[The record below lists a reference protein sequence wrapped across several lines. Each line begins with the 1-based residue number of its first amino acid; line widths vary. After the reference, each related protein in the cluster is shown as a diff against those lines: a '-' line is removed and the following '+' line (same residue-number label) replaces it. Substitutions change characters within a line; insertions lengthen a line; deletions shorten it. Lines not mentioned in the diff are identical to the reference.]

1 MITSVMF
8 DMGGTLEDVFV
19 DEQSE
24 LAAVEELDR
33 MLKAGGLD
41 PEVDLAE
48 LKRRVDEGWKRYGAF
63 RDSCDVELKPI
74 PIWRDYALA
83 EFDFPPE
90 KLEPLC
96 EPIAHMWELTHY
108 HRSLRPR
115 VREMLEGL
123 RDLGLKLGII
133 SNTAAMYQVFDS
145 LEEYGI
151 RDLFQDVTLSSVT
164 GLRKPLPD
172 IFFVSTRQ
180 LRVRPED
187 CVYVGDTVSRDII
200 GSKRAGFACA
210 IQIGSKLTGEK
221 DAGVRREFEPD
232 YVIEDIYQVF
242 PILRELMDKENQM
255 FSLGAA
261 GSA

>member
-33 MLKAGGLD
+33 MLKAAGLD
-41 PEVDLAE
+41 PGVDLAE
-48 LKRRVDEGWKRYGAF
+48 LKRRVDAGWKRYGAF

-83 EFDFPPE
+83 DFAFPRE

-123 RDLGLKLGII
+123 RNLGLKLGVI

-164 GLRKPLPD
+164 GMRKPMPD
-172 IFFVSTRQ
+172 IFAVSTYQ
-180 LRVRPED
+180 LRVKPQD
-187 CVYVGDTVSRDII
+187 CVYVGDTISRDII
-200 GSKRAGFACA
+200 GSKRAGFACS
-210 IQIGSKLTGEK
+210 IQICSKLTKEK
-221 DAGVRREFEPD
+221 DAGVKREFEPD
-232 YVIEDIYQVF
+232 YMVEDIYDVL
-242 PILRELMDKENQM
+242 PVVKGLLEGK
-255 FSLGAA
+255 
-261 GSA
+261 

>member
-48 LKRRVDEGWKRYGAF
+48 LKRRVDAGWKRYGAF

-74 PIWRDYALA
+74 PIWCDYALA
-83 EFDFPPE
+83 DFGFPRE
-90 KLEPLC
+90 ILEPLC

-123 RDLGLKLGII
+123 RDLGLKLGVI

-151 RDLFQDVTLSSVT
+151 RDLFLDVTLSSVT
-164 GLRKPLPD
+164 GMRKPLPD
-172 IFFVSTRQ
+172 IFEVSTRQ
-180 LRVRPED
+180 LRVRPEN
-187 CVYVGDTVSRDII
+187 CVYVGDTISRDII
-200 GSKRAGFACA
+200 GSRRAGFAYS
-210 IQIGSKLTGEK
+210 IQICSKLTKEK
-221 DAGVRREFEPD
+221 DAGVKRAFEPD
-232 YVIEDIYQVF
+232 FVVENIYDVL
-242 PILRELMDKENQM
+242 PVVKGLLEEN
-255 FSLGAA
+255 
-261 GSA
+261 

>member
-19 DEQSE
+19 DESSE
-24 LAAVEELDR
+24 NAAIAQLDR
-33 MLKAGGLD
+33 MLRAGGLD
-41 PEVDLAE
+41 PGVTLAE
-48 LKRRVDEGWKRYGAF
+48 LKDRVDAGWKRYGAF

-83 EFDFPPE
+83 DFGFPSE
-90 KLEPLC
+90 ALEPLC
-96 EPIAHMWELTHY
+96 EDIAHMWELTHY
-108 HRSLRPR
+108 HRALRPR

-123 RDLGLKLGII
+123 RDMGLKLGVI
-133 SNTAAMYQVFDS
+133 SNTAALYQVFDS

-151 RDLFQDVTLSSVT
+151 RELFSDVTLSSVT
-164 GLRKPLPD
+164 GMRKPASD

-180 LRVRPED
+180 LRVSPSE

-210 IQIGSKLTGEK
+210 IQICSKLTKEK
-221 DAGVRREFEPD
+221 DAGVVRQFEPD
-232 YVIEDIYQVF
+232 YVVEDIYEVL
-242 PILRELMDKENQM
+242 PLLRGL
-255 FSLGAA
+255 LGK
-261 GSA
+261 